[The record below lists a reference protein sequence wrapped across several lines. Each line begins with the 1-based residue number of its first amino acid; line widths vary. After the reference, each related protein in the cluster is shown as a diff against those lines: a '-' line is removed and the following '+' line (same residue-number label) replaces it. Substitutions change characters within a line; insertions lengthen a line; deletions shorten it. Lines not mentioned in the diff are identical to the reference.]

1 MKRKSYSR
9 SEIFAYI
16 TVAVTVVLFAA
27 VGVSWL
33 ITAIASLASGE
44 QTEETDG
51 RHLQWDRFDVT
62 IDNFDTTENR
72 FDVTEDYTITVD
84 NGSFRYGMGEI
95 PLGRVE
101 SITDVQVYE
110 NDQPLPYC
118 TGSSGTFCLANDG
131 ENFSFTYY
139 FTSPMETGETR
150 HFRVEYTVYGALRSY
165 ADGDELFWAAL
176 PGDLMFPVEES
187 RVQVVLNPGMDTL
200 SINSYPDTWGY
211 VVEGNTLTWH
221 SPHYPSDDGMFEVQ
235 VHYPHNPAMAK
246 PDWQADYDRE
256 TWYIDNVRPF
266 ATLLLVIVSALVGI
280 GAPLY
285 VMLRYLLTRRNSS
298 TLVIPEYLTAPPTDA
313 SPAIGGTLVKG
324 KAGIRNVMAVL
335 VDLARRGYVVF
346 EQTQGATSEKYSST
360 DITFHRTEK
369 PADGLRDFE
378 QTLLRAIFPVDR
390 TETKL
395 SSLRNK
401 FYKQIFKIEAQVY
414 ATMVQE
420 GYLIRSPRTLQQVW
434 GAIGIV
440 YIIIAGAWYW
450 FLRGETLISPMINIP
465 TYAFGI
471 AGIITILFAYIIT
484 GRTAAGAQQAT
495 LWRAFKRYL
504 NNLAQYEDLDA
515 ARTNLEQYMPYAIAF
530 GVEKDFLREA
540 AATLTS
546 MPSWY
551 YPTYLDGPWQDGY
564 SLTDR
569 FDPNARQSD
578 GSNLS
583 VPNLSDVDHSL
594 ATGLNSLS
602 DGMTDMLNGI
612 SRVLTSQPSSS
623 GGSSGSS
630 SSPGGSSGS
639 GGSSGG
645 GSRGFG

>member
-1 MKRKSYSR
+1 
-9 SEIFAYI
+9 
-16 TVAVTVVLFAA
+16 
-27 VGVSWL
+27 
-33 ITAIASLASGE
+33 
-44 QTEETDG
+44 
-51 RHLQWDRFDVT
+51 
-62 IDNFDTTENR
+62 
-72 FDVTEDYTITVD
+72 
-84 NGSFRYGMGEI
+84 
-95 PLGRVE
+95 
-101 SITDVQVYE
+101 
-110 NDQPLPYC
+110 
-118 TGSSGTFCLANDG
+118 
-131 ENFSFTYY
+131 
-139 FTSPMETGETR
+139 
-150 HFRVEYTVYGALRSY
+150 
-165 ADGDELFWAAL
+165 
-176 PGDLMFPVEES
+176 
-187 RVQVVLNPGMDTL
+187 
-200 SINSYPDTWGY
+200 
-211 VVEGNTLTWH
+211 
-221 SPHYPSDDGMFEVQ
+221 
-235 VHYPHNPAMAK
+235 
-246 PDWQADYDRE
+246 
-256 TWYIDNVRPF
+256 
-266 ATLLLVIVSALVGI
+266 
-280 GAPLY
+280 
-285 VMLRYLLTRRNSS
+285 
-298 TLVIPEYLTAPPTDA
+298 
-313 SPAIGGTLVKG
+313 
-324 KAGIRNVMAVL
+324 MAVL

-465 TYAFGI
+465 IYAFGI
-471 AGIITILFAYIIT
+471 AGIITTLFAYIMT
-484 GRTAAGAQQAT
+484 GRTAAGAQQAV

-612 SRVLTSQPSSS
+612 SRVLASQPRSSS
-623 GGSSGSS
+623 SSSSSGSSGSS
-630 SSPGGSSGS
+630 SSS